1 MGFSDRL
8 KDLRKRNGYTQKQ
21 LADMLNVSQNAIY
34 NWENGKREP
43 SINTII
49 KIAEALGVDIFD
61 LIEIESEPLTDEQ
74 EQELIEEQTT
84 GAHFNLDEYTI
95 DEIEKIKEYA
105 SFLKSQRKVMDELET
120 TRKNLKPK
128 DLKFPDQPDCSGEG
142 NKK

>member
-8 KDLRKRNGYTQKQ
+8 KYLRKRNGYTQKQ

-43 SINTII
+43 SINTMI
-49 KIAEALGVDIFD
+49 KIADSLGVGIFD

-74 EQELIEEQTT
+74 EQELIEKQTT

-105 SFLKSQRKVMDELET
+105 SFLKSQRKVMDEL
-120 TRKNLKPK
+120 K
-128 DLKFPDQPDCSGEG
+128 DLKFPDQPDNSTDNDQNGK
-142 NKK
+142 NQK